1 MQTSFF
7 YVTMRTVI
15 VFVVLLSWLTAKAQT
30 YNMPTTG
37 TVSYT
42 TCGGTFYDSG
52 GAGANYSASTGGATV
67 TFTSSTGQSLQ
78 FTFTS
83 FHTQQNNDILTIYD
97 GPNTSSPIIGTFS
110 GILSPGIVISS
121 TSSLTFRFQTNPNNN
136 RPGWVANIACVVP
149 PPAYN
154 MSNGTVVTCDA
165 LFYDTGGPS
174 GNYGNNENIVQ
185 TFTSSVPGQCIK
197 FLFYTFNVASGDQ
210 LSVYDGTST
219 AAPLMGTYSGSS
231 IPNVRLLS
239 SSGSLTF
246 QFISNSTGTNIGWS
260 GVLSCEPCPTPLGA
274 TATYTMYTLGLDGT
288 YCGGNMVNTCG
299 GTIADNGGLSGNY
312 SHNINQIY
320 RNFCPNTAGMCLRM
334 DFYSMNIASGDWLN
348 VSSTPTQN
356 GPTLSGNL
364 NGSCSSYANCV
375 GSGVGPYTSYDQSG
389 CLSLRFYSNATT
401 NNTGFAATFT
411 CVPCPNG
418 PTGTANYD
426 CVNAIPV
433 CSNAS
438 IDDASAGP
446 GLISDG
452 GAGCMLAENYTSWYS
467 ITIQSSGTLGL
478 TIDPV
483 TNSDDYDFVLFGP
496 GTNCG
501 ALGSPIRCS
510 YAANTGNTGMGNG
523 ATDVSETV
531 TGNGWVSTLNV
542 TAGQTFYLC
551 VNKWTNGGDGFTL
564 NWDLTNGASLDCTV
578 LPVDLTSFSCTEQ
591 NDLIALEWHT
601 AAEFN
606 NKYFIVERSADGENF
621 ELLTTVPGKGTSFT
635 ESIYFIA
642 DKMPFSGINYYR
654 LSQVDF
660 DGTKRILQTSSCQ
673 ISNPDETIQVVVYDL
688 AGRLIHAGYA
698 QRGWLSEYLA
708 EQQLPFGVYAVSLIG
723 SNRSATVMKYLNS
736 R

>member
-1 MQTSFF
+1 M
-7 YVTMRTVI
+7 
-15 VFVVLLSWLTAKAQT
+15 
-30 YNMPTTG
+30 
-37 TVSYT
+37 
-42 TCGGTFYDSG
+42 
-52 GAGANYSASTGGATV
+52 

-78 FTFTS
+78 FVFTS
-83 FHTQQNNDILTIYD
+83 FLTQQNNDVLTIYD
-97 GPNTSSPIIGTFS
+97 GPNTSSPVIGTFS
-110 GILSPGIVISS
+110 GLTSPGTVISS
-121 TSSLTFRFQTNPNNN
+121 TSSLTFRFQTNANNN
-136 RPGWVANIACVVP
+136 KTGWVANISCVSP

-154 MSNGTVVTCDA
+154 ISNGTTITCDA
-165 LFYDTGGPS
+165 LFYDSGGPS
-174 GNYGNNENIVQ
+174 SNYGNNESFTQ
-185 TFTSSVPGQCIK
+185 TFTSGIAGQCLK
-197 FLFYTFNVASGDQ
+197 FIFYTFNIASGDV
-210 LSVYDGTST
+210 LNVYDGTST
-219 AAPLMGTYSGSS
+219 SAPLMGSYSGAS

-246 QFISNSTGTNIGWS
+246 QFTSNSTGTNLGWS
-260 GVLSCEPCPTPLGA
+260 GVLTCEPCPTPLGA
-274 TATYTMYTLGLDGT
+274 TATWTMYTVGLDNT

-320 RNFCPNTAGMCLRM
+320 RNFCPSTPGMCLRM
-334 DFYSMNIASGDWLN
+334 DFYSMNIVSPDWLN

-389 CLSLRFYSNATT
+389 CLSLRFNSNNSG
-401 NNTGFAATFT
+401 NNSGFAATFT

-438 IDDASAGP
+438 IDDASSGP

-452 GAGCMLAENYTSWYS
+452 GAGCMLAENYTNWYR

-478 TIDPV
+478 TIDPI

-496 GTNCG
+496 GTNCN

-510 YAANTGNTGMGNG
+510 YAANSGNTGMGNG
-523 ATDVSETV
+523 ATDVSEIV

-542 TAGQTFYLC
+542 TAGQTYYLC
-551 VNKWTNGGDGFTL
+551 INKWTNGGDGFTL
-564 NWDLTNGASLDCTV
+564 FWDLTNGASLDCTV
-578 LPVDLTSFSCTEQ
+578 LPVDLTSFSCSHEGNQ
-591 NDLIALEWHT
+591 IVLEWHT

-606 NKYFIVERSADGENF
+606 NKYFIVERSADGENYDV
-621 ELLTTVPGKGTSFT
+621 LTTIPGKGTSLT
-635 ESIYFIA
+635 ETIYFIA
-642 DKMPFSGINYYR
+642 DQMPFSGLNYYR

-660 DGTKRILQTSSCQ
+660 NGKKEVLQTSSCNFSDPGQ
-673 ISNPDETIQVVVYDL
+673 MVVVQLFDL
-688 AGRLIHAGYA
+688 SGRMLHAGRT
-698 QRGWLSEYLA
+698 QRGAVHDYLG
-708 EQQLPFGVYAVSLIG
+708 QLTVPYGVYAVSVVAED
-723 SNRSATVMKYLNS
+723 RTAQVFKYLKS